1 MKKTIL
7 FVALGGMLL
16 PACAV
21 FAAEAAPAAGKSH
34 YRVLFFSR
42 SVLFEHPVIR
52 REGGRLSLAEKV
64 LVDLGKRHGFDVEC
78 TKEGSVFSGDL
89 GKYAAIISY
98 SCGSPADL
106 AKPGGF
112 DRSSPLTPEGRQ
124 RLLKAVAAG
133 KGFVAVHPGI
143 WMLPEIIGGD
153 FLGHGT
159 QQVATMRVASPKFP
173 GLGSAG
179 DWFSFNEEWF
189 SLYRF
194 AKDIHVILVQDCRGM
209 KIENPLDKQC
219 YDRPPFPAT
228 WCRMHGQGRVFFTSM
243 GHREDVWT
251 NPVFQEVLMGGLRWA
266 VRDVDAAI
274 PANLDQVAPEA
285 EKTKPPAT
293 SRSR

>member
-1 MKKTIL
+1 MKATL
-7 FVALGGMLL
+7 FVALWGLFL
-16 PACAV
+16 SPCAG
-21 FAAEAAPAAGKSH
+21 FAAEAAPAAGKAP

-42 SVLFEHPVIR
+42 SVLFEHPVIH
-52 REGGRLSLAEKV
+52 REGGRLSPAERI
-64 LVDLGKRHGFDVEC
+64 LVDLGKRNGFDVEC
-78 TKEGSVFSGDL
+78 TKEGSVFDGDL
-89 GKYAAIISY
+89 GKYAAVISY

-112 DRSSPLTPEGRQ
+112 DKSSPLTSEGRQ

-143 WMLPEIIGGD
+143 WMLPEIVGGD
-153 FLGHGT
+153 CIAHGS
-159 QQVATMRVASPKFP
+159 QQVATMRVTSPKFP
-173 GLGSAG
+173 GLSGAG
-179 DWFSFNEEWF
+179 DSFSFLEEWF

-209 KIENPLDKQC
+209 KIDSPLDKQC

-251 NPVFQEVLMGGLRWA
+251 RPVFQQILLGGMRWA

-274 PANLDQVAPEA
+274 PPNLDQAAPEA
-285 EKTKPPAT
+285 EKTKPSAT